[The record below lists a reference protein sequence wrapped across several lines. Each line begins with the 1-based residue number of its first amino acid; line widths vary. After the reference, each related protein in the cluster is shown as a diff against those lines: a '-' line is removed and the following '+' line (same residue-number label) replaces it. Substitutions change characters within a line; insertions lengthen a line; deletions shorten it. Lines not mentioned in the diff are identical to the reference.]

1 MSPLQLRRR
10 PADDPTVPAVTGT
23 AKIEVR
29 APADAAFA
37 VVARDILAVKDDPAA
52 MGGHRPLVDGPL
64 REGFRWQ
71 QTVVHERK
79 VCRTDWLVTKVKPPW
94 LLEQTMEHLCA
105 VARRELFGG
114 ERWEL
119 EVARDGSTVVTL
131 RSWWEKPGVGG
142 WLEKIR
148 GLVLGSGFDL
158 SLKKRLAYVQF
169 EAEKDSSGHARR

>member
-1 MSPLQLRRR
+1 MSALQPRARA
-10 PADDPTVPAVTGT
+10 ADDPTVPAVTRT
-23 AKIEVR
+23 AKVDVR

-37 VVARDILAVKDDPAA
+37 VVARDILAAKDDPDA
-52 MGGHRPLVDGPL
+52 MEGHQPLVDGPL

-79 VCRTDWLVTKVKPPW
+79 VCRTDWLVTEVKPPW
-94 LLEQTMEHLCA
+94 LLEQSMEHLCA

-119 EVARDGSTVVTL
+119 EVASDGSTVVTL
-131 RSWWEKPGVGG
+131 RSWWDKPGLAG
-142 WLEKIR
+142 WLEKLS
-148 GLVLGSGFDL
+148 GLVVGDGTIV

-169 EAEKDSSGHARR
+169 KAEKDFSGRSGR